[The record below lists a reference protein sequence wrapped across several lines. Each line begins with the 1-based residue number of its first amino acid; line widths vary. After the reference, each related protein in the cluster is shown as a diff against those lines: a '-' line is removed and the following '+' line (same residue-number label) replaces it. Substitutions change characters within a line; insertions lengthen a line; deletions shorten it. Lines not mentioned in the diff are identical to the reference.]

1 MEIRAPGPKDL
12 EGLLALI
19 AALARFHGQEPAATR
34 ESLGADVLGESPWVH
49 VRLTEVEGVLAGY
62 VAVLPLARFQFG
74 QRGID
79 IHHLYV
85 AEPWR
90 GRGIGGA
97 LVSEALRLGAA
108 LGASYCTVTA
118 TPDNRAAQS
127 FYASLGFKDAPRFGA
142 RFWTPIQPPKA

>member
-1 MEIRAPGPKDL
+1 MQIRPPAPEDL
-12 EGLLALI
+12 PGLLALVS
-19 AALARFHGQEPAATR
+19 ALARFHGQEPLASLD
-34 ESLGADVLGESPWVH
+34 SLGADVLGDAPWVQ
-49 VRLTEVEGVLAGY
+49 VRLAEVEGALAGY

-90 GRGIGGA
+90 GHGIGGA
-97 LVSEALRLGAA
+97 LVAEALRLGAA
-108 LGASYCTVTA
+108 MGASYCTVTA
-118 TPDNRAAQS
+118 TPDNRAAQA

-142 RFWTPIQPPKA
+142 RFWTPIEGKG